1 MGTEEIQ
8 YGGSPTFNDGG
19 NITSVR
25 APASCDDTESYI
37 ELTRK
42 EEKFIVKPEAR
53 LRIWIRRSV
62 VSRLRKLIFFVS
74 NCGRKVKRKGY
85 KC

>member
-1 MGTEEIQ
+1 MEAN
-8 YGGSPTFNDGG
+8 PRFNDGG
-19 NITSVR
+19 DIISVR

-42 EEKFIVKPEAR
+42 EEIHGKAR

-74 NCGRKVKRKGY
+74 KRGRKVKRKGY